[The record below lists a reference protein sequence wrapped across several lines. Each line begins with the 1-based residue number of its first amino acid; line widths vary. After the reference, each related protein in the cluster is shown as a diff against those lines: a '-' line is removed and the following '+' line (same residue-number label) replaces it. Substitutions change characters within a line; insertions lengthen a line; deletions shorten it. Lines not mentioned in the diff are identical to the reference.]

1 MKLLCILNRSS
12 SLRNHNVWIITNEDM
27 LVSSIVN
34 KGLEPSAESVA
45 SWFKRLLTR
54 EHNEEVCPLRVA
66 VDQRGVVVCD
76 MCGEEMRRCV
86 LMLSV
91 QSKTLG

>member
-34 KGLEPSAESVA
+34 KGLEPSAVVSVA

-66 VDQRGVVVCD
+66 VDQRGVVVCE
-76 MCGEEMRRCV
+76 MC
-86 LMLSV
+86 
-91 QSKTLG
+91 